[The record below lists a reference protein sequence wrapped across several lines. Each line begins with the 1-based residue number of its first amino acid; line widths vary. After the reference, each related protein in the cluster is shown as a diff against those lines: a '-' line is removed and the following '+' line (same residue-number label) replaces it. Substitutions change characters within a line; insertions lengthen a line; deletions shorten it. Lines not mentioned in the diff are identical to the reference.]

1 MELHQFLG
9 VLVKDPPTKK
19 TPGKAHDAQQSRN
32 EHESWGQL
40 GQLGLIVFFDAFWL
54 SSWWFQ
60 PLWKILGRI
69 IPYIMENK
77 VHVWNHQPA
86 MTMYEYGAFL
96 FETCSLFELQNQVVW
111 SPTFQF
117 EVHMDG
123 STMLVISFFVGCFFI
138 PQIYFCGK
146 T

>member
-1 MELHQFLG
+1 
-9 VLVKDPPTKK
+9 
-19 TPGKAHDAQQSRN
+19 
-32 EHESWGQL
+32 
-40 GQLGLIVFFDAFWL
+40 
-54 SSWWFQ
+54 
-60 PLWKILGRI
+60 
-69 IPYIMENK
+69 MENK

-123 STMLVISFFVGCFFI
+123 STMLVVSFFLDVSSSPRFI
-138 PQIYFCGK
+138 FVEKHKLFIIFIFSSS
-146 T
+146 